1 MAKKSFPERFPRSWT
16 DRFLSLFTESQE
28 SNTNL
33 FKFENELLFII
44 CWRTLSVSEWQSI
57 MERLVST
64 WAVDKRQSKS
74 SDGIWNSSQ
83 LRIFSVFSL
92 FKAKSGLNLFWLF
105 PRQIVVWRQE
115 SRFKYFKFGHNST
128 KREASTSNNLLARR
142 FSLQMEMPRN
152 FKRGSMPSSKVNRT
166 FDDSVLTFIQ
176 SFHYIEIM
184 YLLLISFCCCRQ
196 HINRPS
202 QWPTQN
208 WQICGFIGESSSSNY
223 PNTIV
228 VVASRSSW
236 LRSWSRLFPLF
247 LICEWHV
254 LWILFVAT
262 FGWRHQYRFPAYR
275 LSGQQERDVLNWN

>member
-1 MAKKSFPERFPRSWT
+1 MYVHDGAKLKCRFKTNYAEWKFNLFDANSYTRNYNLNRLAQKSGSIWEWEDNSGINRSKPT
-16 DRFLSLFTESQE
+16 ISSYGKEIVSRAFSAFMNRSIPFFVTESQE

-44 CWRTLSVSEWQSI
+44 CWRTLLVSEWQSI

-92 FKAKSGLNLFWLF
+92 FKAKSDLNLFWLF

-208 WQICGFIGESSSSNY
+208 W
-223 PNTIV
+223 
-228 VVASRSSW
+228 
-236 LRSWSRLFPLF
+236 
-247 LICEWHV
+247 
-254 LWILFVAT
+254 
-262 FGWRHQYRFPAYR
+262 
-275 LSGQQERDVLNWN
+275 